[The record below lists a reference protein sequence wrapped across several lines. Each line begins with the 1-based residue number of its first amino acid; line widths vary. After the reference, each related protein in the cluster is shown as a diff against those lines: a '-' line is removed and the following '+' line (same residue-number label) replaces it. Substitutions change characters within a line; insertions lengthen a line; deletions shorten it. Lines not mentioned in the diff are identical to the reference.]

1 MEQQPFQEQT
11 AKKQPEVQQRTR
23 AVKEKIMV
31 EREEISEV
39 QQRIRAIT
47 EKNMVEREENGK
59 INVTIQT

>member
-31 EREEISEV
+31 EREE
-39 QQRIRAIT
+39 
-47 EKNMVEREENGK
+47 NGK

>member
-1 MEQQPFQEQT
+1 
-11 AKKQPEVQQRTR
+11 
-23 AVKEKIMV
+23 MV